1 MQTFAHVMVAG
12 LGVLGS
18 QIAFQVAYSGFEV
31 SGYDVDA
38 NALEAGLHRLAQL
51 RDRYSRRSDPAD
63 RKRAEHALERI
74 ELSSDLATAARDAD
88 LVIEAVPENLE
99 LKRDFYHKLAPLL
112 SSTAAIVT
120 NTSTLL
126 PSDLAESTGRPDK
139 FLALHFAN
147 HIWVH
152 NTAEVMATT
161 ETDPDL
167 YRKIVT
173 FAQEIGM
180 VPIELKKEQPGYL
193 LNSLL
198 VPWLQAASS
207 LFMQGIADP
216 EMIDLTWRKATGAPT
231 GPFQVFDVIGIR
243 TAYAVSTA
251 GDSTQQEFANYLKTN
266 LLDQGKLGIESG
278 EGFYHYP
285 HQQAIEIND
294 AGALEDAND
303 HAPS

>member
-1 MQTFAHVMVAG
+1 METFPHVMVAG

-18 QIAFQVAYSGFEV
+18 QIAFQVAFSGFEV

-74 ELSSDLATAARDAD
+74 ELTSDLAIAARDAD

-161 ETDPDL
+161 ATDPDL
-167 YRKIVT
+167 YRQIVT
-173 FAQEIGM
+173 FAKEIGM

-243 TAYAVSTA
+243 TAYAVSAA

-285 HQQAIEIND
+285 HQQAREIND
-294 AGALEDAND
+294 AGALQDAND

>member
-1 MQTFAHVMVAG
+1 MKTFPHVMVAG

-31 SGYDVDA
+31 SGYDIDA

-51 RDRYSRRSDPAD
+51 RDRYSRRSDTAD
-63 RKRAEHALERI
+63 TKRAEHALERI
-74 ELSSDLATAARDAD
+74 ELTSDLATAARDAD

-99 LKRDFYHKLAPLL
+99 LKRDFYHRLAPLL

-126 PSDLAESTGRPDK
+126 PSDLADSTGRPDK

-161 ETDPDL
+161 ATDPDL
-167 YRKIVT
+167 YVQIVT
-173 FAQEIGM
+173 FAKEIGM

-216 EMIDLTWRKATGAPT
+216 EMIDLTWRRATGAPT

-243 TAYAVSTA
+243 TAYAVSAA

-285 HQQAIEIND
+285 HQQAREIND
-294 AGALEDAND
+294 AGSLEDAND